1 MTKPFTLSKKQEYVG
16 LSNQGA
22 TCYMNSL
29 LQTLYMTPE
38 FRREIYRWKYEEKLG
53 NRETCIPLQLQI
65 LFVRLQTSQS
75 YCIETTAL
83 TKSFGWTQAE
93 SFQQHD
99 VQEFCRVLFEAIEKS
114 TKETNSAKFIQDL
127 YEGIYE
133 DYVKCSSC
141 NTESIREDKFLDL
154 SLTIKNQHERI
165 YNDSVEKALTG
176 FVRPEYLTEAN
187 QYFCET
193 CKSKKDAQKGL
204 KFKKL
209 PCILVL
215 QLKRFDYD
223 YHTNK
228 RIKINDKV
236 SFEEIMNLNY
246 LLNNS
251 PTMTQMDLD
260 ESPKEMIPFF
270 EVNLS
275 RCNFQYKE
283 FSKKEYLQTPSGK
296 QNLPMDMHAK
306 KKYKEKKFLKKQ
318 EERTQKI
325 EEYLKQGP
333 YVYELYSIMIHS
345 GSAWGGHYYAYIKSF
360 ESGKWF
366 SFNDANVAEIS
377 YKDVNKV
384 FGGPSNFGSSTSAY
398 LLMYRQIDREKN
410 LMTVP
415 DSEIS
420 DEIKVILQKIQQ
432 KAEEENQRRLDELKK
447 ITVNIRFKNEIKDVV
462 VRNDELVLALKKVAL
477 AAFSLDVN
485 EENARLRDIE
495 ISGRHGKVLFEQ
507 GVLNKVS
514 IGHNKKVLLEI
525 KAPNEDFED
534 YDPSKITVKYIEWR
548 ESFVGTLEELM
559 ENGKKLKISN
569 MSTSE
574 IVMDSIANTLNVLN
588 TEILVFKKHPYNMF
602 LERINSNKNKG
613 TNFYQSSVPEGAFF
627 FVEKLHIGPGKS
639 NWETYFEQESAKV
652 TIRIILNSEIPFSQD
667 KKVVIHP
674 QRPLLDL
681 VQAIS
686 GKLQIPADSI
696 ILKKRDSNSE
706 LKDMNQIIKL
716 ALPYNEVIVLKGAP
730 LKVSQ
735 VRLGVFLAG
744 INTKPLKDNEFFK
757 FFHLFDLPIDLES
770 SFKDLKSLILQETS
784 KFFPSMN
791 LPIIRIREV
800 QSDRLG
806 KWLDDSMKIRDIIK
820 DDGKKVAVQPIST
833 EDPLR
838 EKDDIILTVRK
849 LNTANWELET
859 QRDIIIS
866 GKSSCHTFAEK
877 LAQIYSMNV

>member
-38 FRREIYRWKYEEKLG
+38 FRREIYRWEYEEKLG
-53 NRETCIPLQLQI
+53 NPETCIPLQLQI

-209 PCILVL
+209 PYILVL

-251 PTMTQMDLD
+251 PTTTQMDLD
-260 ESPKEMIPFF
+260 ESPKETIPFF
-270 EVNLS
+270 DINLS
-275 RCNFQYKE
+275 RCNFHYKE
-283 FSKKEYLQTPSGK
+283 VSKKEYLQTPSGK

-410 LMTVP
+410 LMTVS

-420 DEIKVILQKIQQ
+420 DEIRVILQKIQL

-447 ITVNIRFKNEIKDVV
+447 INVNVRFKNETKDVV
-462 VRNDELVLALKKVAL
+462 VRNDELVLALKKAAI
-477 AAFSLDVN
+477 AAFSLDVD
-485 EENARLRDIE
+485 EENARLRDIDV
-495 ISGRHGKVLFEQ
+495 SGRHGKVLLEQ

-514 IGHNKKVLLEI
+514 ITHNKKVLLEI
-525 KAPNEDFED
+525 KASDEDFED
-534 YDPSKITVKYIEWR
+534 YDPCKITVRFIEWK
-548 ESFVGTLEELM
+548 ETPVGALEELM
-559 ENGKKLKISN
+559 ENGKKLKIGN
-569 MSTSE
+569 MSAPE
-574 IVMDSIANTLNVLN
+574 IVVDSIANALNIVN
-588 TEILVFKKHPYNMF
+588 TEILVFKKHPYNMH
-602 LERINSNKNKG
+602 LERINFNKAKG
-613 TNFYQSSVPEGAFF
+613 PNFYQSYVQEGAFF
-627 FVEKLHIGPGKS
+627 FVEKIQPGSGKP

-652 TIRIILNSEIPFSQD
+652 TIRLILNNENNYSQD
-667 KKVVIHP
+667 KKVIIHP

-686 GKLQIPADSI
+686 VKLQIPVDSI
-696 ILKKRDSNSE
+696 ILKKRDSSNE
-706 LKDMNQIIKL
+706 LKDMNQTIKL
-716 ALPYNEVIVLKGAP
+716 ALPYNEVIVFKGVP
-730 LKVSQ
+730 LKLSQ
-735 VRLGVFLAG
+735 VRLGIFLAG
-744 INTKPLKDNEFFK
+744 INTKPLKDHEFFK
-757 FFHLFDLPIDLES
+757 LFNLFDLPIDLDLT
-770 SFKDLKSLILQETS
+770 FKDLKTLILQETLKS
-784 KFFPSMN
+784 FPSMN
-791 LPIIRIREV
+791 LPLVRIREV
-800 QSDRLG
+800 QLDRLG
-806 KWLDDSMKIRDIIK
+806 KWLDDNMKIKDIIK
-820 DDGKKVAVQPIST
+820 DDGKKIAVQPIST
-833 EDPLR
+833 EDPQK
-838 EKDDIILTVRK
+838 EKEDIILTVRK
-849 LNTANWELET
+849 LNTTNWDLET
-859 QRDIIIS
+859 QNDIIIS
-866 GKSSCHTFAEK
+866 SKSSCHTFAEK
-877 LAQIYSMNV
+877 LAQLYSMPV